1 MITASQFRV
10 KATFSIAYMILFA
23 FLGIYSCA
31 SKADELVTTQGPLK
45 ISISAQ
51 GISSPVLQQRK
62 R

>member
-1 MITASQFRV
+1 MITASQFKA

-31 SKADELVTTQGPLK
+31 SKADQSAVTNNSPQ
-45 ISISAQ
+45 ISISSQ
-51 GISSPVLQQRK
+51 FISSPSIQQRK